1 MKSDINK
8 AEKKKQLGRPHKAID
23 EKVLA
28 NLSQIGCT
36 QEEIGSIVG
45 ISARTLQR
53 RFADLLEVNKNKG
66 KASLR
71 KRMYEKAMKGND
83 KLLIW
88 LSKNYL
94 NMVDK
99 VHTTS
104 TTEPLPLII
113 EAQAEEVKDINGKT
127 YKGTSIGRRPNTSSM
142 NKNKRRLGGA
152 KKYRG
157 QGR

>member
-1 MKSDINK
+1 MESDINK
-8 AEKKKQLGRPHKAID
+8 TKIKKQLGRPTKDID
-23 EKVLA
+23 QKVLA

-36 QEEIGSIVG
+36 QEELGSILGV
-45 ISARTLQR
+45 SARTLQR
-53 RFADLLEVNKNKG
+53 RFADLIEVNKNKG

-71 KRMYEKAMKGND
+71 KKMYEKAMKGND

-113 EAQAEEVKDINGKT
+113 EAKAEDVTEINGKE
-127 YKGTSIGRRPNTSSM
+127 
-142 NKNKRRLGGA
+142 KR
-152 KKYRG
+152 
-157 QGR
+157 

>member
-8 AEKKKQLGRPHKAID
+8 EEKKKQLGRPQKSID

-66 KASLR
+66 KGSAI
-71 KRMYEKAMKGND
+71 KKG
-83 KLLIW
+83 
-88 LSKNYL
+88 
-94 NMVDK
+94 
-99 VHTTS
+99 
-104 TTEPLPLII
+104 II
-113 EAQAEEVKDINGKT
+113 ESNNE
-127 YKGTSIGRRPNTSSM
+127 
-142 NKNKRRLGGA
+142 KRHF
-152 KKYRG
+152 
-157 QGR
+157 